1 MRRSDLRCCRKLST
15 PTCPNDSPHLRS
27 DPDATL
33 AVAGAQLG
41 RQGARATRQEMP
53 WLDVWDAV
61 LGLPIGVIC
70 HLLAD
75 EGQFARDLRQSSP
88 MTVVLTDDERREVI
102 GATR

>member
-1 MRRSDLRCCRKLST
+1 
-15 PTCPNDSPHLRS
+15 
-27 DPDATL
+27 
-33 AVAGAQLG
+33 
-41 RQGARATRQEMP
+41 MP